1 MKKPPDDIKGLPHIP
16 LTPSTPSSPSTQ
28 SAPSPS
34 SKGRDNRKQ
43 IGRRGEELAADY
55 LLSRGLFIRECNWR
69 CRSGELDIIAED
81 GDTLVIVEVR
91 TRRNTGTFGSA
102 QESVTRR
109 KSMQVRQTATAY
121 LYQAGLSNHKLR
133 FDVVAVLLSPGGEV
147 IRIDH
152 VMHAF

>member
-1 MKKPPDDIKGLPHIP
+1 MKKSADGTTGLPP
-16 LTPSTPSSPSTQ
+16 A
-28 SAPSPS
+28 APSI
-34 SKGRDNRKQ
+34 GRDNRKK
-43 IGRRGEELAADY
+43 IGRQGEELAADY
-55 LLSRGLFIRECNWR
+55 LLSHGLTIRERNWR

-81 GDTLVIVEVR
+81 GDTLVIAEVR

-109 KSMQVRQTATAY
+109 KSLQVRQTATAY
-121 LYQAGLSNHKLR
+121 LYQSGLSNHKLR

-152 VMHAF
+152 VQHAF

>member
-1 MKKPPDDIKGLPHIP
+1 MKKPADGITGLSSS
-16 LTPSTPSSPSTQ
+16 STSSR
-28 SAPSPS
+28 
-34 SKGRDNRKQ
+34 GRDNRKQ
-43 IGRRGEELAADY
+43 IGRQGEELAADY
-55 LLSRGLFIRECNWR
+55 LLSHGLFIRERNWR

-109 KSMQVRQTATAY
+109 KSIQVRQTATAY
-121 LYQAGLSNHKLR
+121 LYQTGLSNHKLR
-133 FDVVAVLLSPGGEV
+133 FDVVAVLLSPAGEV